1 MKATDLKIGDFITG
15 SYKYGC
21 VSGIVKKINK
31 NTVVVNQHSEYYN
44 TYTALNKDLNITI
57 SRIQEVNPIG
67 IILK

>member
-44 TYTALNKDLNITI
+44 TYTALLSYIVKNLFTNSKDQL
-57 SRIQEVNPIG
+57 
-67 IILK
+67 LKAE